1 MTSKKLLV
9 LVFACFTL
17 SVLSQSSDKAPANN
31 KVEDLSWLAGCWE
44 TNDAAKQRSIVE
56 QWMPPAGGAM
66 IGMSRTVRA
75 GKMTGYE
82 FLRIVRDEISI
93 KYVSRPSENS
103 TDTDF
108 RLLKLSA
115 NEVIFENLQH
125 DFPQR
130 IIYRRDGDKL
140 NARIEGASG
149 GKTVGIDFPYTR
161 ARCE

>member
-1 MTSKKLLV
+1 MISKKLLV
-9 LVFACFTL
+9 LAFICFAV
-17 SVLSQSSDKAPANN
+17 SAASQSTEKPATNA
-31 KVEDLSWLAGCWE
+31 KVEELSWLAGCWE
-44 TNDAAKQRSIVE
+44 TRDTAKQRSIVE
-56 QWMPPAGGAM
+56 QWMAPDGGAM

-82 FLRIVRDEISI
+82 FLRIVRDDVSV

-108 RLLKLSA
+108 RLLKISG

-130 IIYRRDGDKL
+130 VIYRRDGDKL
-140 NARIEGASG
+140 NARIEGPSG
-149 GKTVGIDFPYTR
+149 GKTVGIDFPYQRVT
-161 ARCE
+161 CQ

>member
-1 MTSKKLLV
+1 MISKKLLV
-9 LVFACFTL
+9 LIFACFTL

-44 TNDAAKQRSIVE
+44 TKDAAKQRSIVE
-56 QWMPPAGGAM
+56 QWMAPDGGAM

-115 NEVIFENLQH
+115 NEVVFENLQH

-130 IIYRRDGDKL
+130 IIYRRNGDDL
-140 NARIEGASG
+140 NARIEGPSG

-161 ARCE
+161 VRCE